1 MGSLKWNGL
10 MNNRQND
17 NDISN
22 NNNNNNNSNNKKL
35 QEPMIFMVFPGG
47 LITSI
52 FLFVSGK

>member
-1 MGSLKWNGL
+1 MRSLKWNGL

-17 NDISN
+17 NDI

-35 QEPMIFMVFPGG
+35 QEPMICMVFPGG